1 MKVKLTIDS
10 NVVEDIVHIEAKE
23 KTTKIESLLTF
34 INNLGNKPDK
44 LTLKREDDIY
54 KVAVK
59 DIYNFVI
66 ENRVV
71 MVKTAH
77 QTYKTSLRLYQIAQQ
92 LPEEFIQ
99 ISQSEIV
106 NLNALDHLELTT
118 NGLVKIYLKNQ
129 EVTYSSRRYLKKI
142 KEVLGL

>member
-10 NVVEDIVHIEAKE
+10 NVVEDIVHVEAKE

-34 INNLGNKPDK
+34 INNLGNKPNK

-59 DIYNFVI
+59 DIYNLVI

>member
-1 MKVKLTIDS
+1 MKVKLTIDP
-10 NVVEDIVHIEAKE
+10 NLAEDVVYIEAKE

-34 INNLGNKPDK
+34 INNLGNKPNK
-44 LTLKREDDIY
+44 LTLKKEDDIY

-59 DIYNFVI
+59 DIYNLVI